1 MFKIINI
8 TIEVSQKSAVEE
20 LLKTAITWILLEIA
34 MPSRIKREHGKIS
47 VTIQLVGKKKCHHMD
62 PS

>member
-47 VTIQLVGKKKCHHMD
+47 VTIQLVGKK
-62 PS
+62 